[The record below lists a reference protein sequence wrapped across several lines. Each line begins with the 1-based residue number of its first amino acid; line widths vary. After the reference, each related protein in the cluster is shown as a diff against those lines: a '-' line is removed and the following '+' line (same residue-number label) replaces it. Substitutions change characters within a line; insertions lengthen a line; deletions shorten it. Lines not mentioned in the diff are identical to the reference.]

1 MRVAIVG
8 AGMAGLAAATAL
20 ARDGATVALFDKARG
35 AGGRMAT
42 RRLATAGGEA
52 TFDHGA
58 QYFTVRDAAF
68 AEQVARWQDAGVV
81 ARWSAAGNDAWV
93 GTPAMNAPLRALA
106 GALDVTWRAR
116 VETVARDRAQ
126 WLVTATNAATVVYD
140 AVIVAI
146 PAEQAATLLV
156 EAAPAMAA
164 RAAQTASAPCWTVMA
179 AFDGRVAC
187 DDIVR
192 DAGAIGWA
200 ARNSAKPRR
209 SGPESWVVQASPT
222 WSRDHLEDDPDLV
235 TTALLATFAAVI
247 GQPLPLA
254 LATAAHRWRYARSG
268 SADAPCL
275 WDAEQR
281 LGVCGDW
288 LIGPRVE
295 AAWRSGVA
303 LASAMRA

>member
-8 AGMAGLAAATAL
+8 AGMAGLSAATAL
-20 ARDGATVALFDKARG
+20 VRDGATVALFDKAHG

-42 RRLATAGGEA
+42 RRLDTVGGEA

-106 GALDVTWRAR
+106 GALDVTWHAR
-116 VETVARDRAQ
+116 IEAITRDGER
-126 WLVTATNAATVVYD
+126 WVVTAHNATTVVCD
-140 AVIVAI
+140 ALVVAI
-146 PAEQAATLLV
+146 PAEQAATLVV

-179 AFDGRVAC
+179 AFADRVAC

-200 ARNSAKPRR
+200 ARNLAKPGRG
-209 SGPESWVVQASPT
+209 GPESWVVQASPA
-222 WSRDHLEDDPDLV
+222 WSRDHLEDNPDLV
-235 TTALLATFAAVI
+235 VTALLAAFAGVV

-254 LATAAHRWRYARSG
+254 LATTAHRWRYARSG
-268 SADAPCL
+268 VAGTPCL
-275 WDAEQR
+275 WDAGER

-295 AAWRSGVA
+295 AAWQSGAA

>member
-20 ARDGATVALFDKARG
+20 VRDGATVALFDKARG

-42 RRLATAGGEA
+42 RRIATPSGEA

-106 GALDVTWRAR
+106 GALDVTWHAR
-116 VETVARDRAQ
+116 VETIARDRAQ

-200 ARNSAKPRR
+200 ARNSAKPGR
-209 SGPESWVVQASPT
+209 SGPESWVVQASPA

-235 TTALLATFAAVI
+235 VTALLASFAAVI

-275 WDAEQR
+275 WDAAAR

-288 LIGPRVE
+288 LIGARVE
-295 AAWRSGVA
+295 AAWQSGAA